1 MPRHTAPLSPREQ
14 LFVTEWLVDKNA
26 KQAAIRAG
34 YSAKSAAKTGFVM
47 MQKARIMDAVRK
59 ALEDQ
64 QKRTLITADQVLRD
78 IDRIAEKAEGAG
90 EFTAALKG
98 KELIGKHYKL
108 FTDKVELA
116 ADVVVKKSA
125 SDFTDAELAAIAMGV
140 KPAC

>member
-47 MQKARIMDAVRK
+47 MQKSRIMDAVRK

-108 FTDKVELA
+108 FTDKVETTGL
-116 ADVVVKKSA
+116 DGGPIESKLTIEYVRPKHSA
-125 SDFTDAELAAIAMGV
+125 S
-140 KPAC
+140 